1 MRIVVLYFGPARE
14 AAKMGVERVEV
25 RGGTMVAALV
35 ATLRK
40 RHRGIGR
47 MELSLALNAR
57 PVSDPA
63 GARLRDG
70 DELAL
75 IPPISGGKGSNISV
89 QITKKRISLDDAISF
104 VRTEGAGA
112 VVVFIGSVRSPSRG
126 RRVVA
131 LEYDA
136 YGRMAEDALRAIA
149 REACEEFGV
158 VSLCISHRIGRVRSG
173 DVVLATAVSAVHR
186 DEAYRASRF
195 VIEELEE
202 RVPIWK
208 RELSND
214 GGSWVEGRRLR
225 EGKG

>member
-1 MRIVVLYFGPARE
+1 
-14 AAKMGVERVEV
+14 
-25 RGGTMVAALV
+25 
-35 ATLRK
+35 
-40 RHRGIGR
+40 
-47 MELSLALNAR
+47 
-57 PVSDPA
+57 
-63 GARLRDG
+63 
-70 DELAL
+70 
-75 IPPISGGKGSNISV
+75 
-89 QITKKRISLDDAISF
+89 
-104 VRTEGAGA
+104 

-195 VIEELEE
+195 VIEELKE